1 MLKKASLTSLLFAL
15 LILSGC
21 DKDDPTPEAV
31 DQPDETASTAIE
43 SSASSTDSSG
53 AIREI
58 QDEGVFISE
67 VLPGIPG
74 NNNQEFIELYNA
86 GGALVDL
93 EGWSLWYSLGSGQE
107 EVQVFAWEDPTQIPA
122 YGHILLVR
130 QGSDFGIIPD
140 GAFDTPLF
148 ERKGGLALRDA
159 QDGAAD
165 QFGWGDAADGFFAGS
180 SAPPPNDGASLERLP
195 GGVDGN
201 GVDSENNAEDFMARA
216 APDPQNSGS
225 AITPLQASQLTV
237 YIEAPNTV
245 EPGEE
250 FVYLLRV
257 ENHSGE
263 DASDASVSIPVPPG
277 YRVLEMPDGATEVG
291 SRIEWS
297 VGDLADGESASGNIH
312 LQSPFT
318 YSDAL
323 VSGYYAEAEGLIP
336 AFGPLQVVSV
346 AGGSIPVANAREL
359 VGYTVTVEGLAT
371 MYTGGFFAGST
382 GTKFYIEDDS
392 GGIQVYIPGGL
403 GLVNVS
409 IGDRVRVTG
418 EIEPYRDSLELIP
431 HEVPA
436 DVEILES
443 AAADPIPSQITIA
456 DNERNDAVLGMLN
469 SVQGTATQIE
479 EFSYDYQIQLTD
491 ENGESTLVLI
501 EKDTGV
507 TAEPLDVGQQ
517 YKITGISEFYSG
529 ERQLKPRLQS
539 DLVQI
544 FPPVLLLEMSA
555 GNSVLPGEILTYTIT
570 AYNHRPEALTD
581 VHIIVFPP
589 ESRQLEVGDVLDG
602 GFTIDEDLVWIVD
615 TLEGNGGSVQ
625 VRYTVIVDEE
635 EGEMISAE
643 PAIATAAG
651 QLSEQVESEPYLTF
665 VASGV
670 PIWAI
675 QGSGDRSPYARSEAA
690 TVGVVTGVF
699 PDLGGFWIQEME
711 TDEESET
718 SSGLF
723 VLVEEFEIPVVS
735 GDLVRLR
742 GQVREISAQTTLHV
756 LAPEDIEIISS
767 DNELPDPVDYD
778 PPQDMDRALL
788 YKETLEGMLVTVDES
803 AVVIGPT
810 TRYGEFVLLR
820 DSWDTESVRRVD
832 ETGYFIFVDDG
843 SEATHEN
850 QSTLAYTP
858 VARGDSITGITGPLA
873 YTFGQHKIEPISTAE
888 IISQER
894 PLPNLPPTKTDE
906 FSVATFNVENLFDL
920 IDPHP
925 TSPPQPTLDEY
936 RLKISKIAEA
946 ILAMGAPTFIGL
958 QEVENIDVLEDL
970 VEQDQIA
977 IYDYVPYLIEA
988 EDPRGID
995 VAFIVRSDR
1004 ATVDGIENYPAPE
1017 GLMTRWPL
1025 VISTTVHLSQGDER
1039 VYLINNHL
1047 SSLASGEKATEP
1059 RRTAQA
1065 AWSATLAD
1073 RIRQSDPDGHIIVMG
1088 DLNSFINTPPL
1099 DVLEEADLQHVYRFF
1114 GSEEEWPYTYV
1125 FQGATQSLDHIL
1137 VTEGLFRRLILV
1149 DALHIDADFPIMDLE
1164 DITARHVSDHD
1175 PLVAFFSFAESSE

>member
-1 MLKKASLTSLLFAL
+1 VLKNASLTSLLILL

-21 DKDDPTPEAV
+21 DREDPTPEAD
-31 DQPDETASTAIE
+31 DQSQELPSILVESQADETE
-43 SSASSTDSSG
+43 SPGID
-53 AIREI
+53 REI

-67 VLPGIPG
+67 LLPGVPG

-93 EGWSLWYSLGSGQE
+93 EGWSLWYLLGSGQE
-107 EVQVFAWEDPTQIPA
+107 EIQVYSWDDSTQIPG
-122 YGHILLVR
+122 YGHFLLVR
-130 QGSDFGIIPD
+130 SGNDFGIIPD
-140 GAFDTPLF
+140 GVFDTSLF
-148 ERKGGLALRDA
+148 ERKGGLALRNALDETV
-159 QDGAAD
+159 D
-165 QFGWGDAADGFFAGS
+165 QLGWGDAAEGFFAGS
-180 SAPPPNDGASLERLP
+180 ASSPPNDGASLERLP
-195 GGVDGN
+195 GGVDGS
-201 GVDSENNAEDFMARA
+201 GIDSENNAADFITRTM
-216 APDPQNSGS
+216 PDPQNSGS
-225 AITPLQASQLTV
+225 STAPLHAKQLTV
-237 YIEAPNTV
+237 YLEAPNTV

-250 FVYLLRV
+250 FVYLLHV

-263 DASDASVSIPVPPG
+263 NASDASVSIPIPPG
-277 YRVLEMPDGATEVG
+277 YRVLEIPNGAREIG
-291 SRIEWS
+291 SRIEWP
-297 VGDLADGESASGNIH
+297 VGDLADGEATSGNIL

-323 VSGYYAEAEGLIP
+323 VSGYFAEADGMTP
-336 AFGPLQVVSV
+336 AFGPLQLVSV

-359 VGYTVTVEGLAT
+359 PGYTVTVEGLAT
-371 MYTGGFFAGST
+371 MYTDGFFAGST
-382 GTKFYIEDDS
+382 GTKFYVEDES

-403 GLVNVS
+403 GLVNVD
-409 IGDRVRVTG
+409 IGDKVRVTG

-431 HEVPA
+431 HEVPG
-436 DVEILES
+436 DVEILEP
-443 AAADPIPSQITIA
+443 AATEPIPSPITIA
-456 DNERNDAVLGMLN
+456 DNERNNAVIGMLN
-469 SVQGTATQIE
+469 IIEGTATQIE
-479 EFSYDYQIQLTD
+479 EFNYDYQIQLTND
-491 ENGESTLVLI
+491 QGESTLVLI

-517 YKITGISEFYSG
+517 YRVTGISEFYSG
-529 ERQLKPRLQS
+529 ERQIKPRLQS

-544 FPPVLLLEMSA
+544 FPPVLLMEMSTD
-555 GNSVLPGEILTYTIT
+555 NSVLPGEILTYTIT
-570 AYNHRPEALTD
+570 AYNHLPEALTD
-581 VHIIVFPP
+581 VHITAFAP
-589 ESRQLEVGDVLDG
+589 ESRHLEVDEVLDG

-615 TLEGNGGSVQ
+615 SLEANGGSVQ

-643 PAIATAAG
+643 PVIGSAAG
-651 QLSEQVESEPYLTF
+651 QLAEPVESEPFLTF

-675 QGSGDRSPYARSEAA
+675 QGSGDRSPYVRSESA

-699 PDLGGFWIQEME
+699 PELGGFWIQEIE
-711 TDEESET
+711 TDEEPET

-723 VLVEEFEIPVVS
+723 VMVEEFDIPVAA

-742 GQVREISAQTTLHV
+742 GQVREISSQTTLHV
-756 LAPEDIEIISS
+756 LTPEDIEIVSS

-778 PPQDMDRALL
+778 PPQEMDRALE
-788 YKETLEGMLVTVDES
+788 YKETLEGMLVTVDEP

-810 TRYGEFVLLR
+810 TRYGEYVLLR

-832 ETGYFIFVDDG
+832 ETGHFIFVDDG
-843 SEATHEN
+843 SDATHEN
-850 QSTLAYTP
+850 QSTLTYTP
-858 VARGDSITGITGPLA
+858 VGRGDSITGITGPLA

-888 IISQER
+888 IISQEK
-894 PLPNLPPTKTDE
+894 PLPNLPPTKADE

-936 RLKISKIAEA
+936 RVKLSKIAEA
-946 ILAMGAPTFIGL
+946 IVAMGAPTIIGL
-958 QEVENIDVLEDL
+958 QEVENIKVLEDL

-977 IYDYVPYLIEA
+977 IYEYVPYLVEA

-1004 ATVDGIENYPAPE
+1004 ATVDGVENYPAPE
-1017 GLMTRWPL
+1017 GLTTRPPI

-1047 SSLASGEKATEP
+1047 SSLASGEEATLP
-1059 RRTAQA
+1059 RRTGQA
-1065 AWSATLAD
+1065 AWSGTLAD
-1073 RIRQSDPDGHIIVMG
+1073 RIRQSDPEGHIIIMG

-1099 DVLEEADLQHVYRFF
+1099 DVLEEAGLQHVYRFF
-1114 GSEEEWPYTYV
+1114 ETEEEWPYTYV

-1137 VTEGLFRRLILV
+1137 VTEDLFSKLFLV

-1164 DITARHVSDHD
+1164 DVTARHVSDHD
-1175 PLVAFFSFAESSE
+1175 PLVAFFSFAE